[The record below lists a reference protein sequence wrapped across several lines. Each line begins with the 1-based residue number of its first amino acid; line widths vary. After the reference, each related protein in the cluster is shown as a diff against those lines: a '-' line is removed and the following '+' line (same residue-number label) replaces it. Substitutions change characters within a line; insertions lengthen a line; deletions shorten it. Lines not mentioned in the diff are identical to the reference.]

1 MIINFRETYK
11 SLSTAELLNIIKKPN
26 DYQPQAVLAANEI
39 LKERSITDADI
50 ADAERITEDIKNYWI
65 NEKEVLNNVS
75 IKIENLV
82 DPIVNPETI
91 VNTKKW
97 ISILIV
103 TIAVYST
110 WMLIE
115 LTIKWRRWSELNR
128 TEYFN
133 WSLII
138 EPLYLLVTLGGLY
151 KRKKWGWMLLMILFI
166 TELIGAAV
174 GVFLSFRYSFF
185 HRDIGGSVFSI
196 LLYGATVYLV
206 SQKDTR
212 TYFNIG
218 DKFFRNTIFSG
229 IILFLAIQVFF
240 RYFYA

>member
-11 SLSTAELLNIIKKPN
+11 SLSTAELLNIIHKPD

-75 IKIENLV
+75 SKIENLA
-82 DPIVNPETI
+82 DPIVNPVTT

-115 LTIKWRRWSELNR
+115 LTIQWRRWSELNR
-128 TEYFN
+128 TEHFN
-133 WSLII
+133 WGLII
-138 EPLYLLVTLGGLY
+138 EPAYLLVTLGGLY
-151 KRKKWGWMLLMILFI
+151 KRKKWGWMLLMILFVI
-166 TELIGAAV
+166 QLIGAAI

-185 HRDIGGSVFSI
+185 HRDIGASVFSI
-196 LLYGATVYLV
+196 LLYGVTVYLL

-212 TYFNIG
+212 TYFSIS